1 MRKQLLAGGFALSAF
16 LIALFSFGQSPSP
29 TERPTASPTP
39 ILVSTSTPTPTP
51 TLTATISPNESGTVS
66 VPSTLG
72 ASPGISPSP
81 SATPIAVQAAALGES
96 DLGWSEK
103 GAPVFRLDQ
112 AVITALAQNPAVLQA
127 LEEIRR
133 TKGVI
138 IQIRAEA
145 LPQIGPSFTWDW
157 TDPNLNTNTGGSFS
171 TFGGGPTPT
180 PGTGIGGIK
189 NLHSDISYNIK
200 VTGSQLVFNY
210 STFRAIRGTFFQRDS
225 AYFALRNT
233 VDQTI
238 SIVKTQFYQV
248 IVNRELIVVQEE
260 SVNLLES
267 QLKDQQNRFEA
278 GTVPRFNVLQAQVQL
293 YNQIPQLIAA
303 RNNYRISVL
312 QLAKTLGLDF
322 NPARGIATPLR
333 VSGDLTYIPRKID
346 LLAAIEE
353 GKRNRPFLKQQRA
366 NVLNQIEQVHVAI
379 GSWLPNV
386 NANGGGEWLS
396 SQFNSS
402 FGDVS
407 KGWLTTVT
415 GSWPIWDS
423 GMAWGK
429 IQQQRAILSQQEIT
443 YDDDVRQ
450 VELEIQ
456 QAASNLLQNRELI
469 QATEKNQET
478 AEEAVRLAKARLDAG
493 AGTQLDVLNA
503 QVQLTTAQST
513 YLQALFG
520 YNSSLAEFDRVTG
533 AQSTYSEKFDGI
545 APRATK
551 TGTYYTGSDVDAR
564 GRPKRNLGFQTTTTT
579 TTTSGQP
586 SSK

>member
-1 MRKQLLAGGFALSAF
+1 M
-16 LIALFSFGQSPSP
+16 
-29 TERPTASPTP
+29 
-39 ILVSTSTPTPTP
+39 LVSTATPTPSV
-51 TLTATISPNESGTVS
+51 SPNNVGTVS
-66 VPSTLG
+66 VPSTLSTP
-72 ASPGISPSP
+72 SPSPLESP

-96 DLGWSEK
+96 DLGWSER
-103 GAPVFRLDQ
+103 GAPVFRIDQ
-112 AVITALAQNPAVLQA
+112 AVITALKQNPAVLQT
-127 LEEIRR
+127 LEDLRR

-138 IQIRAEA
+138 IQISAQA

-157 TDPNLNTNTGGSFS
+157 FDPNLNTVNGLSSFS
-171 TFGGGPTPT
+171 TPSGKPTPT
-180 PGTGIGGIK
+180 PTGTPSRMGVGGIK
-189 NLHSDISYNIK
+189 NLRSDITYNIK
-200 VTGSQLVFNY
+200 VTGTQLVFNY
-210 STFRAIRGTFFQRDS
+210 STFRSIRGTFFQRDS
-225 AYFALRNT
+225 AYFALRNA

-238 SIVKTQFYQV
+238 ATVKTQFYQV

-260 SVNLLES
+260 SVNLLQN

-396 SQFNSS
+396 NDLNSS

-415 GSWPIWDS
+415 GSWPIFDS

-429 IQQQRAILSQQEIT
+429 IQQQRALLSET
-443 YDDDVRQ
+443 ETAYDDDVRQ

-456 QAASNLLQNRELI
+456 QAASNLAQNRELI

-478 AEEAVRLAKARLDAG
+478 AAEAVRLAKARLDAG

-520 YNSSLAEFDRVTG
+520 YISSLAEFDRATG
-533 AQSTYSEKFDGI
+533 AQSSYTEQFNGI
-545 APRATK
+545 APHATK
-551 TGTYYTGSDVDAR
+551 TSTYYTGSDVDAR
-564 GRPKRNLGFQTTTTT
+564 GKPKRNNPFQPGPVTTI
-579 TTTSGQP
+579 SQRP

>member
-1 MRKQLLAGGFALSAF
+1 MRKQLLAGGFALSTF

-29 TERPTASPTP
+29 TEKPTASPTL

-112 AVITALAQNPAVLQA
+112 AVITALAQNPTVLQA

-145 LPQIGPSFTWDW
+145 LPQIGPSFSWNW
-157 TDPNLNTNTGGSFS
+157 TDPNLRQNTTGFTTFS
-171 TFGGGPTPT
+171 GGPTPV
-180 PGTGIGGIK
+180 PGTGMGGIK
-189 NLHSDISYNIK
+189 NLRSDITYNVQ

-233 VDQTI
+233 VDQVI
-238 SIVKTQFYQV
+238 STVKTQFYQV

-303 RNNYRISVL
+303 RNSYRISVL

-322 NPARGIATPLR
+322 KPSAVVTAPLR
-333 VSGDLTYIPRKID
+333 VRGDLAYIPRKID
-346 LLAAIEE
+346 LPVAIEE
-353 GKRNRPFLKQQRA
+353 GKRNRPFLKQARA
-366 NVLNQIEQVHVAI
+366 NVL
-379 GSWLPNV
+379 
-386 NANGGGEWLS
+386 
-396 SQFNSS
+396 
-402 FGDVS
+402 
-407 KGWLTTVT
+407 K
-415 GSWPIWDS
+415 
-423 GMAWGK
+423 
-429 IQQQRAILSQQEIT
+429 
-443 YDDDVRQ
+443 
-450 VELEIQ
+450 
-456 QAASNLLQNRELI
+456 
-469 QATEKNQET
+469 
-478 AEEAVRLAKARLDAG
+478 
-493 AGTQLDVLNA
+493 
-503 QVQLTTAQST
+503 
-513 YLQALFG
+513 
-520 YNSSLAEFDRVTG
+520 
-533 AQSTYSEKFDGI
+533 
-545 APRATK
+545 
-551 TGTYYTGSDVDAR
+551 
-564 GRPKRNLGFQTTTTT
+564 
-579 TTTSGQP
+579 
-586 SSK
+586 

>member
-1 MRKQLLAGGFALSAF
+1 MRKNFAYGVSVVALLGVMVV
-16 LIALFSFGQSPSP
+16 FGQPPTPTESP
-29 TERPTASPTP
+29 T
-39 ILVSTSTPTPTP
+39 VTPTPTP
-51 TLTATISPNESGTVS
+51 KTPPVLISTATPTPTPAPMPTLTPNEAGTVS
-66 VPSTLG
+66 VPPTLG
-72 ASPGISPSP
+72 ASPSISPSP

-133 TKGVI
+133 TKGVVI
-138 IQIRAEA
+138 EIRAEA
-145 LPQIGPSFTWDW
+145 LPQIGPSFNWGW
-157 TDPNLNTNTGGSFS
+157 TDPNLRTTTSSFS
-171 TFGGGPTPT
+171 TFGIVPTPT
-180 PGTGIGGIK
+180 PTGTPTMMGVGGIK
-189 NLHSDISYNIK
+189 NLRSDISYNIK

-238 SIVKTQFYQV
+238 ANVKTQFYQV

-303 RNNYRISVL
+303 RNSYRISVL

-322 NPARGIATPLR
+322 NPARGNAAPLR
-333 VSGDLTYIPRKID
+333 VIGDLVYIPRKID

-366 NVLNQIEQVHVAI
+366 NVLNAIEQVHVAI

-386 NANGGGEWLS
+386 NANG
-396 SQFNSS
+396 
-402 FGDVS
+402 
-407 KGWLTTVT
+407 
-415 GSWPIWDS
+415 
-423 GMAWGK
+423 
-429 IQQQRAILSQQEIT
+429 
-443 YDDDVRQ
+443 
-450 VELEIQ
+450 
-456 QAASNLLQNRELI
+456 
-469 QATEKNQET
+469 
-478 AEEAVRLAKARLDAG
+478 
-493 AGTQLDVLNA
+493 
-503 QVQLTTAQST
+503 
-513 YLQALFG
+513 
-520 YNSSLAEFDRVTG
+520 
-533 AQSTYSEKFDGI
+533 
-545 APRATK
+545 
-551 TGTYYTGSDVDAR
+551 
-564 GRPKRNLGFQTTTTT
+564 
-579 TTTSGQP
+579 
-586 SSK
+586 

>member
-1 MRKQLLAGGFALSAF
+1 MRKNFAYGVSVVALLGV
-16 LIALFSFGQSPSP
+16 IVVVFGQPPTPTESP
-29 TERPTASPTP
+29 TATPTP
-39 ILVSTSTPTPTP
+39 TTPSVLISTATPTPTP
-51 TLTATISPNESGTVS
+51 TSVPTPAITPNGSGTVS
-66 VPSTLG
+66 VSSTLG
-72 ASPGISPSP
+72 ASPSISPSP
-81 SATPIAVQAAALGES
+81 SATPIAVLAAGLGES

-112 AVITALAQNPAVLQA
+112 AVITALAQNPTVLEA
-127 LEEIRR
+127 LEQIRL

-138 IQIRAEA
+138 IQISAEA
-145 LPQIGPSFTWDW
+145 LPQIGPSFTYQW
-157 TDPNLNTNTGGSFS
+157 TDPNLGSS
-171 TFGGGPTPT
+171 GGGIV
-180 PGTGIGGIK
+180 GAGGGGRS
-189 NLHSDISYNIK
+189 LRSDIVYNVRI
-200 VTGSQLVFNY
+200 TGTQLVFNY

-233 VDQTI
+233 VDSTI
-238 SIVKTQFYQV
+238 ALVKTQFYQV

-303 RNNYRISVL
+303 RNSYRISVL
-312 QLAKTLGLDF
+312 QLAKTLGLDYI
-322 NPARGIATPLR
+322 PGPRVRLPLR
-333 VSGDLTYIPRKID
+333 VNGELTYNPRKID

-396 SQFNSS
+396 DSVNSS

-415 GSWPIWDS
+415 GSWPIFDS

-520 YNSSLAEFDRVTG
+520 YNSSLAEFDRATG

-545 APRATK
+545 APHATK
-551 TGTYYTGSDVDAR
+551 RSTYYTGSDVGAR
-564 GRPKRNLGFQTTTTT
+564 GEPKQHTNPFEPGPVTAISPR
-579 TTTSGQP
+579 P

>member
-16 LIALFSFGQSPSP
+16 LITLFSFGQSPSP

-72 ASPGISPSP
+72 ASPSIPPSP

-112 AVITALAQNPAVLQA
+112 AVITALAQNPTVLQA

-145 LPQIGPSFTWDW
+145 LPLIGPSFSWNW
-157 TDPNLNTNTGGSFS
+157 TDPNLRQNTTGFTTFS
-171 TFGGGPTPT
+171 GGPTPV
-180 PGTGIGGIK
+180 PGTGMGGIK
-189 NLHSDISYNIK
+189 NLRSDITYNVQ

-233 VDQTI
+233 VDQVI
-238 SIVKTQFYQV
+238 SVVKTQFYQV

-278 GTVPRFNVLQAQVQL
+278 GTVLRFKVLQEQVL
-293 YNQIPQLIAA
+293 LSNQIPQLIAA

-312 QLAKTLGLDF
+312 QLAKSLGHDF
-322 NPARGIATPLR
+322 NPARG
-333 VSGDLTYIPRKID
+333 
-346 LLAAIEE
+346 
-353 GKRNRPFLKQQRA
+353 
-366 NVLNQIEQVHVAI
+366 
-379 GSWLPNV
+379 
-386 NANGGGEWLS
+386 
-396 SQFNSS
+396 
-402 FGDVS
+402 
-407 KGWLTTVT
+407 
-415 GSWPIWDS
+415 
-423 GMAWGK
+423 
-429 IQQQRAILSQQEIT
+429 
-443 YDDDVRQ
+443 
-450 VELEIQ
+450 
-456 QAASNLLQNRELI
+456 
-469 QATEKNQET
+469 
-478 AEEAVRLAKARLDAG
+478 
-493 AGTQLDVLNA
+493 
-503 QVQLTTAQST
+503 
-513 YLQALFG
+513 
-520 YNSSLAEFDRVTG
+520 
-533 AQSTYSEKFDGI
+533 
-545 APRATK
+545 
-551 TGTYYTGSDVDAR
+551 
-564 GRPKRNLGFQTTTTT
+564 
-579 TTTSGQP
+579 
-586 SSK
+586 

>member
-1 MRKQLLAGGFALSAF
+1 MRKNLFAGGFVLAAF
-16 LIALFSFGQSPSP
+16 VIALVAFGQRPSPSETPSPSP
-29 TERPTASPTP
+29 TSTPGLISTA
-39 ILVSTSTPTPTP
+39 TPTPTP
-51 TLTATISPNESGTVS
+51 TATLTPTITPNDAGTVAVPTTLISPAPNG
-66 VPSTLG
+66 
-72 ASPGISPSP
+72 SPTP
-81 SATPIAVQAAALGES
+81 SATPISVQAAALGPS
-96 DLGWSEK
+96 SLGWSERGSPIFK
-103 GAPVFRLDQ
+103 IDQ
-112 AVITALAQNPAVLQA
+112 AVITALQQNPAVLTA
-127 LEEIRR
+127 VEEIKR

-138 IQIRAEA
+138 IEIRAQA
-145 LPQIGPSFTWDW
+145 LPHIGPSFTWNW
-157 TDPNLNTNTGGSFS
+157 TDPNLRERSNLT
-171 TFGGGPTPT
+171 TFGGG
-180 PGTGIGGIK
+180 GGGGGEGAIN
-189 NLHSDISYNIK
+189 NLRSDISYNVQ
-200 VTGSQLVFNY
+200 VTGSQLIFNY

-225 AYFALRNT
+225 AYFSLRNT
-233 VDQTI
+233 IDQTI
-238 SIVKTQFYQV
+238 ANVKTQFYQV

-260 SVNLLES
+260 SVQLLES

-303 RNNYRISVL
+303 RNSYRISVL

-322 NPARGIATPLR
+322 NPARGNAAPLR
-333 VSGDLTYIPRKID
+333 VTGDLIYIPRKID

-366 NVLNQIEQVHVAI
+366 NVLNAIEQVHVAI
-379 GSWLPNV
+379 GSWLPTI

-402 FGDVS
+402 FGEVS
-407 KGWLTTVT
+407 KGWLTTAT

-423 GMAWGK
+423 GNAWGK
-429 IQQQRAILSQQEIT
+429 IQQQRALLSENEIA

-456 QAASNLLQNRELI
+456 QASSNLAQNRELI
-469 QATEKNQET
+469 QATEKNVET

-513 YLQALFG
+513 RLQALFG

-533 AQSTYSEKFDGI
+533 MQSQYSEQFDAI
-545 APRATK
+545 APHATSR
-551 TGTYYTGSDVDAR
+551 GTYYTGSDVDAR
-564 GRPKRNLGFQTTTTT
+564 GRPKRNVGFQTTTTT
-579 TTTSGQP
+579 TTTSQQP